1 MEVLTALI
9 HAQGRLGREF
19 TPNEFKA
26 GSVGQHLKPEDF
38 KTSDQVIT
46 TIPFY
51 LHCSHLLTAVDFTNL
66 F

>member
-9 HAQGRLGREF
+9 HAQHQLGREF
-19 TPNEFKA
+19 TPDEFKA

-46 TIPFY
+46 TLPFY
-51 LHCSHLLTAVDFTNL
+51 LHHSHLLTAIDFTNL